1 MNSLRI
7 PLATAAVAML
17 AAACVGTPRHAAVP
31 LPWPERRA
39 MLQADDDFTLSGR
52 VALSA
57 PGTGFNAS
65 LRWRQQGGTSL
76 VSLDGPLGV
85 GGAEVELRGDQL
97 DLRTSRGEH
106 LAGEAARVALEQ
118 RVGFPLPL
126 EALRYWVRGVPQ
138 PGAPVDE
145 TLDVDHQ
152 RLAQLVQEGW
162 SIAYESWAEGSGGGL
177 PRRLTATRGDTRVR
191 LVIDRWT
198 P

>member
-85 GGAEVELRGDQL
+85 GGAEVEVVGLAGV
-97 DLRTSRGEH
+97 DLRWH
-106 LAGEAARVALEQ
+106 PALQPARPGRRAPP
-118 RVGFPLPL
+118 RSVG
-126 EALRYWVRGVPQ
+126 
-138 PGAPVDE
+138 
-145 TLDVDHQ
+145 
-152 RLAQLVQEGW
+152 
-162 SIAYESWAEGSGGGL
+162 
-177 PRRLTATRGDTRVR
+177 RRLR
-191 LVIDRWT
+191 
-198 P
+198 